1 MALKEKD
8 KNSAPEGGGQDG
20 SGAKQGASTLS
31 TILKRFTLFL
41 IVTALMGTL
50 CVAGWAALQF
60 DGVSWSSSM
69 TRDDGLARVIRGEPF
84 VVNLADRRNKHYAQV
99 DYALVLAPGVAPDRV
114 RERIPFIQ
122 ERVTPYFLG
131 RTAAELATP
140 EGFEQARRELSAAVE
155 LIYSKAEVERVVVSQ
170 LVVQ

>member
-1 MALKEKD
+1 MQVARTPAERDPEEEPALSL
-8 KNSAPEGGGQDG
+8 SACRGW
-20 SGAKQGASTLS
+20 SLLKSSLS
-31 TILKRFTLFL
+31 
-41 IVTALMGTL
+41 
-50 CVAGWAALQF
+50 CV
-60 DGVSWSSSM
+60 
-69 TRDDGLARVIRGEPF
+69 
-84 VVNLADRRNKHYAQV
+84 
-99 DYALVLAPGVAPDRV
+99 LVLAPGVAPDRV